1 MPNEKGEI
9 TKEEFDYSGFFA
21 DVFKAGRNIVSD
33 GERGGGKTHT
43 AIAIAEMMMSRRFP
57 FDRFPKTF
65 LLTNVIFMRKDGES
79 EDDYVEDTPED
90 VFHITSMEDMFRIMS
105 DLYEK
110 NGRDILFLVVLDEAQ
125 NYLLA
130 DSNSE
135 ETNQNFLRLYGMTRK
150 FNMCLW
156 TLTPAISNL
165 PPRAR
170 NFADHPDKA
179 GYVTARLY
187 KDKAVAMTY
196 IKRWHSDTNWKQW
209 VTIKLNTAHKP
220 TNPLFIPVTPWT
232 MRPEDVKIGGYFYDT
247 GACADFRTSISDDP
261 KEKFDFRGFINA
273 CSDVS
278 SFKLPTVM
286 KRFFDGM
293 DSTPE
298 QKKRTDVDEQMER
311 IVRLR
316 EHKVKWE
323 AIADSEID
331 VKTGKFVVKT
341 TWQSR
346 FEAYMKKHPELSP
359 AVDDED
365 DVKDSDT
372 VAEPE
377 KPTSEQ
383 ATEEN
388 EVPFSETASSIK
400 NENGSAGGRV
410 RVYIDRDGNV
420 HYIPEGVEGS
430 FSDLY
435 GKDMPNATEK
445 SPCERIQIP
454 DGRYTKREFDR
465 AAEYC
470 LEDEP

>member
-79 EDDYVEDTPED
+79 EDDYVEDTPD
-90 VFHITSMEDMFRIMS
+90 NVFHITSMEEMFRIMS
-105 DLYEK
+105 DLYEE

-209 VTIKLNTAHKP
+209 VTIKLNTFHKA

-232 MRPEDVKIGGYFYDT
+232 MKPEDVSIGGYFYDT
-247 GACADFRTSISDDP
+247 GACADFRTSASTDP
-261 KEKFDFRGFINA
+261 ERKFDFRGFINA

-278 SFKLPTVM
+278 SYKLPMVM
-286 KRFFDGM
+286 REFFDDM
-293 DSTPE
+293 DRKNKESVPIGLDPKVE
-298 QKKRTDVDEQMER
+298 QLKRV
-311 IVRLR
+311 
-316 EHKVKWE
+316 VKLKESCGFEWE
-323 AIADSEID
+323 AIAEIERD
-331 VKTGKFVVKT
+331 LDTGEPVNVSTWKSRYQTFIRHRKVKSVDCGKGTEPPADDGKT
-341 TWQSR
+341 VET
-346 FEAYMKKHPELSP
+346 P
-359 AVDDED
+359 ATKGDE
-365 DVKDSDT
+365 
-372 VAEPE
+372 P
-377 KPTSEQ
+377 
-383 ATEEN
+383 ATEE
-388 EVPFSETASSIK
+388 K
-400 NENGSAGGRV
+400 
-410 RVYIDRDGNV
+410 
-420 HYIPEGVEGS
+420 
-430 FSDLY
+430 
-435 GKDMPNATEK
+435 
-445 SPCERIQIP
+445 
-454 DGRYTKREFDR
+454 
-465 AAEYC
+465 
-470 LEDEP
+470 